1 MSNIKCSR
9 RTPNESF
16 CGVHRSK
23 TLTSRLSDINV
34 DASVSATG
42 RSKRARL
49 PAQCATRAPC
59 ARTKADT
66 NGA

>member
-1 MSNIKCSR
+1 MPNPKCSR
-9 RTPNESF
+9 RTPNEIS
-16 CGVHRSK
+16 CSVHRSK

-34 DASVSATG
+34 DALVSATG
-42 RSKRARL
+42 RAERARL
-49 PAQCATRAPC
+49 PAQCAKRASC